1 MPENLEI
8 SPPLRLGFLLV
19 PTFAMLPYAATVEPL
34 RAANL
39 LARQTLFVWRH
50 LTIDG
55 VPIQSSNGLRIEPDL
70 AVSEDQDFDVVF
82 VFAGTGVEHVVD
94 ERILDWLRRLARRKV
109 KLGGISGGTYL
120 LACAGVL
127 DGYRCTIHWDH
138 AAGLAEVFP
147 DLDQR
152 GTMFEVDRDR
162 LTCSGGVAPL
172 DLMHFLLTK
181 WANPALAHS
190 VSEWF
195 LHRDAQ
201 PLGTLQ
207 RENSALMT
215 RATDRRLRAAIG
227 LMHQT
232 LEEPIPRE
240 ALARHAGISARQLD
254 RLSLRDFGVSLAQIH
269 HLLRLKRADNLLQQT
284 SLPVMQVAVASGFG
298 NASHFSRAFR
308 REFGISPSERRRQAR
323 PR

>member
-1 MPENLEI
+1 MAKDLETAA
-8 SPPLRLGFLLV
+8 PMRLGFLLV

-39 LARQTLFVWRH
+39 LARRDLFVWRH
-50 LTIDG
+50 LTLDG
-55 VPIQSSNGLRIEPDL
+55 LPIRSSNGLKVEPDM
-70 AVSEDQDFDVVF
+70 AVGAGLDFDVVF

-94 ERILDWLRRLARRKV
+94 RRILDWLRRLSKRKV
-109 KLGGISGGTYL
+109 KLAGISGGTYL

-138 AAGLAEVFP
+138 AAGLAEIFP

-172 DLMHFLLTK
+172 DLVHFLLRQ
-181 WANPALAHS
+181 WADPALAQQ

-195 LHRDAQ
+195 LHRDAL

-207 RENSALMT
+207 REHSSLMT
-215 RATDRRLRAAIG
+215 RATDRRLRTAIG
-227 LMHQT
+227 MMHQS
-232 LEEPIPRE
+232 LEEPISRE
-240 ALARHAGISARQLD
+240 MLARQAGISARQLD
-254 RLSLRDFGVSLAQIH
+254 RLSLRDFGVSLTQLH
-269 HLLRLKRADNLLQQT
+269 HLLRLRRADNLLQQT
-284 SLPVMQVAVASGFG
+284 RLTVMEVAVASGFG

-308 REFGISPSERRRQAR
+308 REFGISPSQRRRQG
-323 PR
+323 